1 MGCDSTATLHLTIV
15 TTITSDTTVIAC
27 NSYLWNGDVYMTS
40 GLKTYMTTS
49 VGGCDS
55 IARLH
60 LTINHSS
67 TSSATIT
74 ACDSYTWNEVT
85 YTTSGTYTKV
95 FTGGNAAG
103 CDSTATLILT
113 INQSTTS
120 TATVTACDSY
130 TWNEETYTTS
140 GTYTRVFTGG
150 NAVGCD
156 STATLILTINHSTT
170 STTTI
175 TACDSYT
182 WNEVSYTTSGTYT
195 VTGLTNAAGCDSTA
209 ILILTINQST
219 TSTTTITACDS
230 YTWNEETYTTSGTYT
245 KVFTGGNAAGCDSTA
260 TLVLTIHQSPAA
272 PTINAEGPT
281 TFCEGGSVTLT
292 SSAATG
298 NLWSTGATTQSII
311 VTTSGSYTV
320 SYVDG
325 NGCTSAVSSATVVTV
340 NVPTSSTTTI
350 TACDSYTWN
359 EVSYT
364 TSGTYTVTGLT
375 NAAGCDSTAILVLTI
390 NQSTTSTTT
399 ITACDSYTWNEVTY
413 TTSGTYTKVFTGG
426 NAVGCDSTATL
437 ILTINQ
443 STTSTTTIT
452 ACDSYTWNEETFTTS
467 GTYTKIFAG
476 GNAAGCDSTATLI
489 LTINQSTTSTT
500 TITACDSYTWNEAT
514 YTTSGTYT
522 KVFTGG
528 NAAGCDSTATLILT
542 INNST
547 TSTTTIT
554 ACDSYTWNEVTY
566 TTSGTYTKVFTGGN
580 AAGCDSTATL
590 ILTINHS
597 TTSTTT
603 ITACDSYT
611 WNEVTYTTSGTYT
624 KVFTGGNAAGCDSTA
639 TLILTINQSTTSTTT
654 ITACDSYTCE

>member
-1 MGCDSTATLHLTIV
+1 MWSTGATTQSIIV
-15 TTITSDTTVIAC
+15 TASGSYTVSYVDGNGCTSAV
-27 NSYLWNGDVYMTS
+27 
-40 GLKTYMTTS
+40 
-49 VGGCDS
+49 
-55 IARLH
+55 
-60 LTINHSS
+60 
-67 TSSATIT
+67 SSATV
-74 ACDSYTWNEVT
+74 VT
-85 YTTSGTYTKV
+85 VNVPTS
-95 FTGGNAAG
+95 
-103 CDSTATLILT
+103 
-113 INQSTTS
+113 
-120 TATVTACDSY
+120 
-130 TWNEETYTTS
+130 
-140 GTYTRVFTGG
+140 
-150 NAVGCD
+150 
-156 STATLILTINHSTT
+156 

-230 YTWNEETYTTSGTYT
+230 YTWNEVTYTTSGTYT
-245 KVFTGGNAAGCDSTA
+245 KLFTGGNAAGCDSTA

-272 PTINAEGPT
+272 PAINAEGPT

-413 TTSGTYTKVFTGG
+413 T
-426 NAVGCDSTATL
+426 
-437 ILTINQ
+437 
-443 STTSTTTIT
+443 
-452 ACDSYTWNEETFTTS
+452 E
-467 GTYTKIFAG
+467 
-476 GNAAGCDSTATLI
+476 
-489 LTINQSTTSTT
+489 
-500 TITACDSYTWNEAT
+500 
-514 YTTSGTYT
+514 SGTYT

-528 NAAGCDSTATLILT
+528 NAAGCDSTATLVLT
-542 INNST
+542 IHQSPAAPTINAEGPTTFCEGGSVTLTSSVVTGNLWSTGATTQSIIVTAPGSYTVSYVDGNGCTSAVSSATVVTVNVPTSST
-547 TSTTTIT
+547 TNVTIC
-554 ACDSYTWNEVTY
+554 ASQAPYTWNNNEY
-566 TTSGTYTKVFTGGN
+566 SEEGTYVVHLVN
-580 AAGCDSTATL
+580 AAGCDSAATL
-590 ILTINHS
+590 ILVIDPASVGGTVSSNA
-597 TTSTTT
+597 TV
-603 ITACDSYT
+603 C
-611 WNEVTYTTSGTYT
+611 SGSNSGSLTLSGH
-624 KVFTGGNAAGCDSTA
+624 TGNVIRWEMSEDGGKHG
-639 TLILTINQSTTSTTT
+639 L
-654 ITACDSYTCE
+654 